1 MNTQNLSF
9 ILFVVSGLMHVAFFI
24 LESYL
29 FQKPEGYKYFKMT
42 RVEHEPVKIWAL
54 NQGFYNLFLA
64 LGIFAGLYLKVDG
77 LTYFCA
83 LAMIGAGL
91 VLWFTA
97 RRMRRGAYVQM
108 LPPLLA
114 LLLHYF

>member
-1 MNTQNLSF
+1 MNTQNLSPF
-9 ILFVVSGLMHVAFFI
+9 LFLVSGLLHVAFFI
-24 LESYL
+24 IESYL

-42 RVEHEPVKIWAL
+42 KADHEPVKIWAL

-64 LGIFAGLYLKVDG
+64 FGIFTGIHLKVDA

-83 LAMIGAGL
+83 LSMIGAGL

-97 RRMRRGAYVQM
+97 RRMRRAAYIQM
-108 LPPLLA
+108 LPPLAA
-114 LLLHYF
+114 LLLRFF